1 MNEARPLLEHRSA
14 QNPGVSVR
22 VGPRS
27 RATVLNL
34 VGDDAM
40 ARSLHVHLTV
50 APAVPLDTLDAD
62 AIARGEDEL
71 LARALLELGSGG
83 HQSAI
88 EVDFGRGIALTV
100 SGSALRVTG
109 LNLGPSPVHLGAFV
123 AYGDAR
129 AAAPTLT
136 QLGPLLPERVEWT
149 LDVPA
154 YASAVEVLALDQAL
168 RVEVGLGRAGDRW
181 RYGEQV
187 ARSARMPR
195 PLPIANGCARVR
207 VKNLGPGTAAPVAI
221 FSLAL

>member
-1 MNEARPLLEHRSA
+1 MNEVRPLLEHRSA
-14 QNPGVSVR
+14 RNPGVSVR
-22 VGPRS
+22 VGPRA

-40 ARSLHVHLTV
+40 ARSLHVHLTI
-50 APAVPLDTLDAD
+50 APAVPLDVLDAA
-62 AIARGEDEL
+62 AIARSED
-71 LARALLELGSGG
+71 AVAGRALLELGSGG

-88 EVDFGRGIALTV
+88 EVDVGRGLALTV

-109 LNLGPSPVHLGAFV
+109 FNLGPSPIELGAFV
-123 AYGDAR
+123 SYAEAR
-129 AAAPTLT
+129 AGAPTLT
-136 QLGPLLPERVEWT
+136 QLGPLLPERVDWT

-168 RVEVGLGRAGDRW
+168 RIEVGLGRAGDRW
-181 RYGEQV
+181 RYGEEV
-187 ARSARMPR
+187 ARAARMPR

-207 VKNLGPGTAAPVAI
+207 VTNLGPGTAAPVAI